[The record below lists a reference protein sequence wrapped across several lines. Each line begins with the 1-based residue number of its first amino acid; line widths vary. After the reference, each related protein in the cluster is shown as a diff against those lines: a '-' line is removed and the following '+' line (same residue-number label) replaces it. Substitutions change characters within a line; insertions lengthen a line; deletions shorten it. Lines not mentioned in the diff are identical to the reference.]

1 MFLGYLLSSVHM
13 FLLKLIFF
21 FFYYYYYFFFY
32 LALLNPLFTLI
43 YSKALL
49 LYTVVLML
57 CSGEGKDSCIHLHW
71 VPSAITCHCECI
83 GICVPFVLV
92 KPSCQHISM
101 AKVIFLLS
109 QISSQIFQGSH
120 GHFQDLDLETLK
132 STLCTTENVLWKMPD
147 LVIELHSVYPQIGR
161 LQAFSRLTVGLWV
174 AQKQQ
179 ELPDTQLTFKSG
191 HRSNNCRLCST

>member
-1 MFLGYLLSSVHM
+1 MFLGYLLASVHM
-13 FLLKLIFF
+13 FLLKFF
-21 FFYYYYYFFFY
+21 FFLLLLLLLFFFY

-43 YSKALL
+43 YSKALS

-57 CSGEGKDSCIHLHW
+57 CSGEGKNSCIHLHW
-71 VPSAITCHCECI
+71 IPSATTCHCECI

-92 KPSCQHISM
+92 KPSCQHVFM

-120 GHFQDLDLETLK
+120 GHFQDQTQ

-147 LVIELHSVYPQIGR
+147 LVIELHGVYPQIGR

-174 AQKQQ
+174 AQRLQQ
-179 ELPDTQLTFKSG
+179 LPDIQLTFKSG